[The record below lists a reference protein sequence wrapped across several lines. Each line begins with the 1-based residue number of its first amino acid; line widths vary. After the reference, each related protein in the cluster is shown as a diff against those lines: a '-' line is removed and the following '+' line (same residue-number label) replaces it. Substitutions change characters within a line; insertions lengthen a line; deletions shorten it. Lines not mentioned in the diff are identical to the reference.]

1 MSVQALEQFLR
12 HSKVLTR
19 VSFFDGVIV
28 DLNPC
33 IYAYCHRTK
42 EYTTQ
47 SAHIKLN
54 PFLMSRSRI
63 SCLLFFLLC
72 WWLIVLS
79 LMYEYVQFTL
89 TYISIASFVQAEVL

>member
-1 MSVQALEQFLR
+1 MANF
-12 HSKVLTR
+12 HLTYR
-19 VSFFDGVIV
+19 NSNRSGQIDH
-28 DLNPC
+28 
-33 IYAYCHRTK
+33 AA
-42 EYTTQ
+42 TQ

-54 PFLMSRSRI
+54 PLLMSRSRI